1 MKEAAIGPLA
11 TQTKHFLWKAQ
22 KAKMKRNEA
31 TKGQDERKWS
41 HKRPK
46 WKEMKPQKAK

>member
-11 TQTKHFLWKAQ
+11 TQTKHIVWKAQ
-22 KAKMKRNEA
+22 KGQNE
-31 TKGQDERKWS
+31 TKWS